1 MRQISYW
8 EIYQGGRPVKVFDLL
23 NNGLA
28 LPFIGCNIYLRKKG
42 GLFSMENQTTVT
54 TTEHQIG
61 KVTYF
66 VCSSASEHATDT
78 LDKKIKKLI
87 RKDVEQNT
95 GNARK

>member
-1 MRQISYW
+1 
-8 EIYQGGRPVKVFDLL
+8 
-23 NNGLA
+23 
-28 LPFIGCNIYLRKKG
+28 
-42 GLFSMENQTTVT
+42 MENQTTVT

>member
-1 MRQISYW
+1 M
-8 EIYQGGRPVKVFDLL
+8 DL
-23 NNGLA
+23 
-28 LPFIGCNIYLRKKG
+28 PSFIGCNICLRQKG
-42 GLFSMENQTTVT
+42 GLFSMENQMTV

-66 VCSSASEHATDT
+66 ICSCASERATDT

-95 GNARK
+95 GNALK